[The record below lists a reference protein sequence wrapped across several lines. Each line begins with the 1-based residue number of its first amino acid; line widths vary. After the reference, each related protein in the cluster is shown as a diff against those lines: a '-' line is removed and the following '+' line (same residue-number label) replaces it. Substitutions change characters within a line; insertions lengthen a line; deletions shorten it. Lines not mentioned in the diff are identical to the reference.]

1 MCGIIGYT
9 GEMDTK
15 QVLLQG
21 LCALEY
27 RGYDSAGIALAEENG
42 AVHCIRSA
50 GRVAGLIEKAKD
62 APRGICGIGHTRW
75 ATHGAPTEKNAHPHV
90 SASLTLVHNGILE
103 NAAGLGKMLRE
114 QGYRFRSETDTECIA
129 HLIDLEYRYVGT
141 PEGAIY
147 AAMEHMR
154 GSYALAIL
162 FHDHPGVIYAVRQDS
177 PLVLAHEA
185 GQSFVA
191 SDVPAVLA
199 YTKNILRPP
208 QGQVFV
214 LQCDG
219 IFSVNRAGEK
229 AKQQTELFTGDI
241 AAVSRDGYESFM
253 EKEIAQQPQVT
264 AQLVRR
270 HLGANGV
277 PDFSADGI
285 ADAFFDGLDGIELV
299 GCGSATHA
307 ALLGRVWLESLA
319 GIPVTVSTASEYRY
333 RAPVMYGKTLV
344 IPISQSGET
353 ADTLA
358 ALRLAKRSGK
368 ETLAIVN
375 AVGSAVAAEAD
386 GVLYQGAGPEI
397 AVATTKG
404 YTTQAVLLALL
415 AVKLG
420 FLRGHLNGT
429 RTAELTGALL
439 RDLPAAMEAL
449 LGQKEQLSQIAALL
463 RGQRDVYFI
472 GRGADSCAAV
482 ECSLKLKEISYIHS
496 EAYAAGELKHGTL
509 SLIEQ
514 GTVLIALAT
523 DPLYYA
529 KTSANIAEV
538 RARGGMAVLLCAPDF
553 ENAEQAAD
561 KVFRLPPLRAEFASL
576 CAVVAMQLIAC
587 ETARQRG
594 CDVDHPRNLA
604 KSVTVE

>member
-42 AVHCIRSA
+42 AVHCIRNA

-62 APRGICGIGHTRW
+62 APHGISGIGHTRW

-103 NAAGLGKMLRE
+103 NAAALGKMLRE

-429 RTAELTGALL
+429 RAAELTGALL
-439 RDLPAAMEAL
+439 QDLPAAMEAL

-529 KTSANIAEV
+529 KTAANIAEV
-538 RARGGMAVLLCAPDF
+538 RARGGMAVLLCVPDF
-553 ENAEQAAD
+553 ENAEQTAD
-561 KVFRLPPLRAEFASL
+561 KVFRLPPLCAEFASL
-576 CAVVAMQLIAC
+576 CAVIAMQLITC

>member
-375 AVGSAVAAEAD
+375 AVGSAVAAEVD

-561 KVFRLPPLRAEFASL
+561 KVFRLPPLCAEFASL

>member
-103 NAAGLGKMLRE
+103 NAAALGKMLRE

-270 HLGANGV
+270 HLGANEV

-429 RTAELTGALL
+429 RAAELTGALL
-439 RDLPAAMEAL
+439 QDLPAAMEAL

-529 KTSANIAEV
+529 KTAANIAEV
-538 RARGGMAVLLCAPDF
+538 RARGGMAVLLCVPDF
-553 ENAEQAAD
+553 ENAEQTAD
-561 KVFRLPPLRAEFASL
+561 KVFRLPPLCAEFASL
-576 CAVVAMQLIAC
+576 CAVIAMQLIAC

>member
-429 RTAELTGALL
+429 RAAELTGALL
-439 RDLPAAMEAL
+439 QDLPAAMEEL
-449 LGQKEQLSQIAALL
+449 LGQMEQLSQIAALL

-561 KVFRLPPLRAEFASL
+561 KVFRLPPLCAEFASL

>member
-429 RTAELTGALL
+429 RAAELTGALL
-439 RDLPAAMEAL
+439 QDLPAAMEEL

-561 KVFRLPPLRAEFASL
+561 KVFRLPPLCAEFASL

>member
-103 NAAGLGKMLRE
+103 NAAALGKMLRE

-514 GTVLIALAT
+514 GSVLIALAT
-523 DPLYYA
+523 DPLYYS

-561 KVFRLPPLRAEFASL
+561 KVFRLPPLCAEFASL

>member
-429 RTAELTGALL
+429 RAAELTGALL
-439 RDLPAAMEAL
+439 QDLPAAMEAL

-529 KTSANIAEV
+529 KTAANIAEV
-538 RARGGMAVLLCAPDF
+538 RARGGMAVLLCVPDF
-553 ENAEQAAD
+553 ENAEQTAD
-561 KVFRLPPLRAEFASL
+561 KVFRLPPLCAEFASL
-576 CAVVAMQLIAC
+576 CAVIAMQLIAC

>member
-103 NAAGLGKMLRE
+103 NAAALGKMLRE

-177 PLVLAHEA
+177 PLVLAHET

-429 RTAELTGALL
+429 RAAELTGALL
-439 RDLPAAMEAL
+439 QDLPAAMEAL

-561 KVFRLPPLRAEFASL
+561 KVFRLPPLCAEFASL

>member
-368 ETLAIVN
+368 DTLAIVN

-463 RGQRDVYFI
+463 RGQRDGYFI

-561 KVFRLPPLRAEFASL
+561 KVFRLPPLCAEFASL

-594 CDVDHPRNLA
+594 CDVEHPRNLA

>member
-429 RTAELTGALL
+429 RAAELTGALL
-439 RDLPAAMEAL
+439 QDLPAAMEAL

-529 KTSANIAEV
+529 KTAANIAEV

-561 KVFRLPPLRAEFASL
+561 KVFRLPPLCAEFASL

>member
-514 GTVLIALAT
+514 GSVLIALAT
-523 DPLYYA
+523 DPLYYS
-529 KTSANIAEV
+529 KTSAIIAEV

-561 KVFRLPPLRAEFASL
+561 KVFRLPPLCAEFASL

>member
-482 ECSLKLKEISYIHS
+482 ECSLKLKKISYIHS

-561 KVFRLPPLRAEFASL
+561 KVFRLPPLCAEFASL

>member
-50 GRVAGLIEKAKD
+50 GRVAGLIEKAKY

-514 GTVLIALAT
+514 GSVLIALAT
-523 DPLYYA
+523 DPLYYS

-561 KVFRLPPLRAEFASL
+561 KVFRLPPLCAEFASL

>member
-514 GTVLIALAT
+514 GSVLIALAT
-523 DPLYYA
+523 DPLYYS

-561 KVFRLPPLRAEFASL
+561 KVFRLPPLCAEFASL

>member
-523 DPLYYA
+523 DPLYYS

-561 KVFRLPPLRAEFASL
+561 KVFRLPPLCAEFASL